1 MSLCSICP
9 TTIVKKEDGSF
20 ECEVLNV
27 SSDPTKQFGE
37 NVSCSSCE
45 SYCKEDSH
53 CKAYQV
59 KEDGS
64 CFLWR

>member
-1 MSLCSICP
+1 MSLCDICP
-9 TTIVKKEDGSF
+9 TTIMKKEDGSF

-27 SSDPTKQFGE
+27 SAQMTQQPGDDVT
-37 NVSCSSCE
+37 CSTCE
-45 SYCKEDSH
+45 SYCKEDPN

-59 KEDGS
+59 KKDGN